1 MASTT
6 LQRVYVWELPVRA
19 FHWLNAFCIVVL
31 GLTGF
36 LIGHPVAFNN
46 SSEASFSY
54 WFGTVRFLH
63 FATAYVLTFAFL
75 IRIYWAFKGNRYASW
90 RNFLL
95 VTRAQW
101 AEVASVL
108 KFDVLQARGKP
119 LGSVGHNAL
128 ASLVYFASFL
138 VFLAQVATGFG
149 LYSAMSGAFLP
160 TLFAWV
166 PALFGGDF
174 DVRHVHH
181 VLMWF
186 FPIFLLV
193 HVYLT
198 AYHDYVEGRGVVS
211 SMVGGWKFI
220 EAPREEGKA
229 P

>member
-1 MASTT
+1 MQSTT
-6 LQRVYVWELPVRA
+6 LKRVYVWELPVRA
-19 FHWLNAFCIVVL
+19 FHWLNALCIVVL
-31 GLTGF
+31 GVTGF

-54 WFGTVRFLH
+54 WFGTVRFVH
-63 FATAYVLTFAFL
+63 FVTAFLLTFAFL
-75 IRIYWAFKGNRYASW
+75 VRIYWAFQGNRYASW
-90 RNFLL
+90 RNFIL
-95 VTRAQW
+95 VTRRQW
-101 AEVASVL
+101 VEVLQVL
-108 KFDVLQARGKP
+108 KVDVLQARGLL

-149 LYSAMSGAFLP
+149 LYSAMSRSWLP
-160 TLFAWV
+160 QLFAWV
-166 PALFGGDF
+166 PVLFGGDF
-174 DVRHVHH
+174 DTRHVHH

-186 FPIFLLV
+186 FPLFLLV
-193 HVYLT
+193 HVYLA

-220 EAPREEGKA
+220 EAPREDGKA